1 MESEPIIS
9 SEGITSQILIKT
21 VSNTHSLMTTDS
33 DATNMRIAPR
43 DYTSA
48 DSNLSNI
55 RIKDHVSRS
64 GSDRGSDGT
73 SSVPMMI
80 GSDVGQE
87 HEDGDV
93 TDRYLI
99 KESDVKD
106 KSILKITDST

>member
-1 MESEPIIS
+1 MENEPIIA

-43 DYTSA
+43 DYTTT

-55 RIKDHVSRS
+55 RVKDHVSRNDA
-64 GSDRGSDGT
+64 GRGSDGA
-73 SSVPMMI
+73 SSVSMMI
-80 GSDVGQE
+80 GADVGQE

-106 KSILKITDST
+106 KNILKITDST